1 MTTRK
6 LLYGL
11 GAMVALFVIGSS
23 IGGIWDESD
32 TAGAITVALWAISII
47 GAVLLLIA
55 FAVASIQRRA
65 GSA

>member
-1 MTTRK
+1 
-6 LLYGL
+6 
-11 GAMVALFVIGSS
+11 MVALFVIGSS

-47 GAVLLLIA
+47 GAMLLLIA